1 MVASGVAA
9 GVVSDAT
16 VRDEDAVS
24 GISNGYKYR
33 LIKLLRVLLHSCK
46 SPISGSTRN
55 EQFHMKKSMK
65 NTQCECSD
73 DLALVWLVLEHLAR
87 LKQTV
92 VGLNVLPP
100 TNGFCGHIHLTS
112 TQFVEAL
119 GGTTCSVLYLRLL
132 DVYNLIKVYTQLK
145 QNEY

>member
-24 GISNGYKYR
+24 GISNGYKYH
-33 LIKLLRVLLHSCK
+33 LIKLLWVLHSCK

-73 DLALVWLVLEHLAR
+73 DLAS
-87 LKQTV
+87 
-92 VGLNVLPP
+92 
-100 TNGFCGHIHLTS
+100 CGWYWNIL
-112 TQFVEAL
+112 Q
-119 GGTTCSVLYLRLL
+119 G
-132 DVYNLIKVYTQLK
+132 
-145 QNEY
+145 

>member
-33 LIKLLRVLLHSCK
+33 LIKLLRVLHSCK
-46 SPISGSTRN
+46 SPISESTRN

-100 TNGFCGHIHLTS
+100 QMVCLWTHSLDTVCGSFRRH
-112 TQFVEAL
+112 
-119 GGTTCSVLYLRLL
+119 YLFSFISQTVRRL
-132 DVYNLIKVYTQLK
+132 
-145 QNEY
+145 